1 MKRENNNSYSINN
14 WAEWSQVP
22 TQQLSRKNLGKAWV
36 NLLPPIFTFYSN
48 FFFNFINY
56 FHAY

>member
-22 TQQLSRKNLGKAWV
+22 TQRLSGKNLGKAWV
-36 NLLPPIFTFYSN
+36 NLLPPIFYILFN
-48 FFFNFINY
+48 FFFLIL
-56 FHAY
+56 